1 MSEIAKPLGTA
12 ARPSVLSLTIRE
24 KSALFAAYMP
34 FLKSGGIFI
43 PTSKVYHLGDEV
55 FMLLTLMDDPAKIA
69 VAGTVIWLT
78 PAGATNNRTQGI
90 GVQFNTSETGHAAKV
105 KIENLLGG
113 AIQSTRTT
121 HTM

>member
-1 MSEIAKPLGTA
+1 MSEAPAPMA
-12 ARPSVLSLTIRE
+12 APRPGVLSLSIRE

-34 FLKSGGIFI
+34 FVKGGAIFI
-43 PTSKVYHLGDEV
+43 PTSKPYKLGDEV

-69 VAGTVIWLT
+69 VAGSVVWIT
-78 PAGATNNRTQGI
+78 PTGAPNNRTQGI
-90 GVQFNTSETGHAAKV
+90 GVQFNKTETGQAAKT